1 MTTIKIVKMMKMAA
15 AMTPTLE
22 VRLQARSTQTQ
33 TLPAPM
39 KKMQATGTWRTGIE
53 FAFPL
58 PPHFACDEW
67 LTEGVGAG
75 RNTSLRTELPMAE
88 DIFFLSGG
96 VTRRM
101 P

>member
-1 MTTIKIVKMMKMAA
+1 MKMAKMVKMA
-15 AMTPTLE
+15 VAMTPTLE

-33 TLPAPM
+33 IQTIPPPM
-39 KKMQATGTWRTGIE
+39 KEKRQATGTRTKGIG

-58 PPHFACDEW
+58 PPHFACGEW

-75 RNTSLRTELPMAE
+75 RNTSLQTKLPMAE